1 MHEKIE
7 TPLNSEKKTL
17 TENGEEVINIASSM
31 QTDPT
36 KDDELEIFRFQ
47 VETTHN
53 SRDSIDI
60 SKFDLVSPYGKKQL
74 VPMKQHKIDLSQ
86 KKRKEV
92 TPKST
97 KINKMFKQPN
107 FKKS

>member
-1 MHEKIE
+1 
-7 TPLNSEKKTL
+7 
-17 TENGEEVINIASSM
+17 
-31 QTDPT
+31 
-36 KDDELEIFRFQ
+36 
-47 VETTHN
+47 
-53 SRDSIDI
+53 
-60 SKFDLVSPYGKKQL
+60 
-74 VPMKQHKIDLSQ
+74 MKQHKIDLSQ